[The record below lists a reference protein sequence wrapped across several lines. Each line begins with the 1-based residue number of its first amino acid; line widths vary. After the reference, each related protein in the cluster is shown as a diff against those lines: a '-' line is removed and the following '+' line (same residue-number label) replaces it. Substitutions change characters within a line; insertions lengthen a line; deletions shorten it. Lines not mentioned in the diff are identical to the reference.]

1 MDYIKYRIDQILTNC
16 SNMLS
21 VASAL
26 NIITIVPYVNKI
38 LLWYACQ
45 CGVYIFC
52 NNFAQKLKFLVVRK
66 RSSVHLF
73 NSIWD
78 EQFDEFVEN
87 ASFGLELSADRVNAV
102 FGRSVDVFGHAVSP
116 LLYRYFWPPFTP
128 SDFWAI
134 RLQFSIHETH
144 ALLWRW

>member
-21 VASAL
+21 VTSAL

-52 NNFAQKLKFLVVRK
+52 NNFAQKLKFLAVWW

-73 NSIWD
+73 NRIWD
-78 EQFDEFVEN
+78 EQFDEFKEDVPLRTWIICGQGKC
-87 ASFGLELSADRVNAV
+87 SFFD
-102 FGRSVDVFGHAVSP
+102 RSVKVLSKAVSP
-116 LLYRYFWPPFTP
+116 RLYGFHWPPFTLYHP
-128 SDFWAI
+128 LAVFMP
-134 RLQFSIHETH
+134 RN
-144 ALLWRW
+144 